1 MIKKNDVLIF
11 GNYLGKGDDYALMLA
26 REDEVTSSKLPMVSV
41 INLNTNLPLPPEN
54 FYEAKYFKIVGHAE
68 DGNTREQLVKKYLP
82 KDKWLFT
89 DELFKKNFK
98 F

>member
-41 INLNTNLPLPPEN
+41 INLNTNLPLLPEN
-54 FYEAKYFKIVGHAE
+54 FYEAKYFKIVGHAH
-68 DGNTREQLVKKYLP
+68 DGDALKIASAMILRMHLPLVALKVY
-82 KDKWLFT
+82 
-89 DELFKKNFK
+89 
-98 F
+98 

>member
-1 MIKKNDVLIF
+1 MIKKNDVLI
-11 GNYLGKGDDYALMLA
+11 YKTCLEKGDEYALILA
-26 REDEVTSSKLPMVSV
+26 REDEVTPSKIPMVSV

-68 DGNTREQLVKKYLP
+68 DGATWEQLVKKYLP
-82 KDKWLFT
+82 EDKWLFT

>member
-41 INLNTNLPLPPEN
+41 INLNTNLPLLPE
-54 FYEAKYFKIVGHAE
+54 YFLRQ
-68 DGNTREQLVKKYLP
+68 NTFNRRACS
-82 KDKWLFT
+82 
-89 DELFKKNFK
+89 
-98 F
+98 